1 MIVPVP
7 EIGVAELQP
16 VLHAGALLLDV
27 REPHEFAEVRAPQA
41 RNVPLQS
48 VPDMVHELPV
58 DVPVYVICRSGG
70 RSHNACAFLR
80 ERGID
85 AVNVVGGTAAW
96 VAAGIAVASG
106 QPS

>member
-1 MIVPVP
+1 MIGPVP

-16 VLHAGALLLDV
+16 KLRAGAVLLDV
-27 REPHEFAEVRAPQA
+27 REPHEFVEVRAPQA

-48 VPDMVHELPV
+48 VPDVVHDLPT

-80 ERGID
+80 DRGID
-85 AVNVVGGTAAW
+85 AVNVVGGTDAW